1 MIYKRKIFE
10 RRNKFIKCIRE
21 EEIQCLGD
29 DTITLELLGKGIVD
43 KLRKDYS
50 FCHLG
55 LITIAIKGLRRKGLG
70 TKTLVH
76 IYDESWT
83 DMGNA
88 MIASTEID
96 MNNNIG
102 IVYCMPDF
110 MMSLKDLQ
118 QDIKIGIKT
127 KGYEQQIKGSNLVIN
142 IGFIGRCTNYA
153 DNKVKIKVEDVVN
166 LLTTKGVGMVKP
178 EALSTENLAEL
189 TKIKIDTVTLE
200 GKDYP
205 IKRILYK
212 ADGVIAGEEDLLK
225 IETLALRKGEIE
237 EEEERLIYDNL
248 RNIVVI

>member
-1 MIYKRKIFE
+1 MIYKKKIFE

-76 IYDESWT
+76 IYDDSWI
-83 DMGNA
+83 DMGKA
-88 MIASTEID
+88 MIASIEID

-127 KGYEQQIKGSNLVIN
+127 KGYEQQVKGSNCDAPN
-142 IGFIGRCTNYA
+142 PGCP
-153 DNKVKIKVEDVVN
+153 
-166 LLTTKGVGMVKP
+166 LTTRQPAKNLNVSYRETYTRVIM
-178 EALSTENLAEL
+178 STWAPASIL
-189 TKIKIDTVTLE
+189 IKI
-200 GKDYP
+200 YP
-205 IKRILYK
+205 TIFQ
-212 ADGVIAGEEDLLK
+212 
-225 IETLALRKGEIE
+225 
-237 EEEERLIYDNL
+237 
-248 RNIVVI
+248 

>member
-1 MIYKRKIFE
+1 MIYKKKIFE
-10 RRNKFIKCIRE
+10 RRNEFITCIRE
-21 EEIQCLGD
+21 EEIQYLGD
-29 DTITLELLGKGIVD
+29 DTITLELLGKCIVD

-76 IYDESWT
+76 IYDDSWT
-83 DMGNA
+83 DMGKA

-102 IVYCMPDF
+102 IIYCMPDF

-127 KGYEQQIKGSNLVIN
+127 KGYEQQVKGSNLVIN

-166 LLTTKGVGMVKP
+166 LLTTKGVGMIKP
-178 EALSTENLAEL
+178 KALSIENLAG
-189 TKIKIDTVTLE
+189 LE
-200 GKDYP
+200 
-205 IKRILYK
+205 
-212 ADGVIAGEEDLLK
+212 
-225 IETLALRKGEIE
+225 
-237 EEEERLIYDNL
+237 
-248 RNIVVI
+248 